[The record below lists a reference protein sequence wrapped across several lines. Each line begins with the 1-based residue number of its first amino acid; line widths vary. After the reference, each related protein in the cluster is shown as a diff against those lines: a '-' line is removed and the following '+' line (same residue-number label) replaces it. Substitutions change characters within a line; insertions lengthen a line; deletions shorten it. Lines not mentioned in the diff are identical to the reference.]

1 MMPKYKIG
9 DFLIESYLCK
19 NYALEIIDIY
29 SNHYYY
35 RFLLDGRICLKQINK
50 IDYPERIYT
59 SYTYRLMT
67 NEEKME
73 LL

>member
-1 MMPKYKIG
+1 MKPKYKIG
-9 DFLIESYLCK
+9 DFLIESNLCK

-29 SNHYYY
+29 SDCYYY
-35 RFLLDGRICLKQINK
+35 RFLLDGRICKKQINK
-50 IDYPERIYT
+50 IDYPERIYP

-67 NEEKME
+67 DEEKLE